1 MTPQQ
6 VRGPGAGGDD
16 AWQLHKQLARSRRD
30 RLGRT
35 TPVPAPELVDASLAL
50 ARCAAAL
57 DARDEV
63 VEGLGDAARW
73 SAAAFAA
80 AERDLFHAVPRSAE
94 TAPNLPLA
102 APLALGGLCAAMLLR
117 DAPSLA
123 VLAAP
128 GAFERNWARS
138 ATGDMAVG
146 HESFW
151 PIYGGFFAALVR
163 GETIEPSRIQACRAA
178 VLSDEPSALDRAGL
192 RALKLPPIR
201 LVDTL
206 TNQPEGWIVAV
217 GDALHAFNSFFSDP
231 DWMPMETGMLALDIS
246 ALCAIAHDRY
256 GAPSDYGSPFIPAW
270 LVGGRAATPE

>member
-1 MTPQQ
+1 MTPLQA
-6 VRGPGAGGDD
+6 RGPGAGGDD
-16 AWQLHKQLARSRRD
+16 AWLLRKDLARSRRD
-30 RLGRT
+30 RLAQAT
-35 TPVPAPELVDASLAL
+35 PAPAPGLVDASLAL

-63 VEGLGDAARW
+63 VEGLCDAARW

-80 AERDLFHAVPRSAE
+80 AERELFHAVPRSAE

-102 APLALGGLCAAMLLR
+102 APLAVGGLCAAMLLR

-138 ATGDMAVG
+138 AAGDVAVG
-146 HESFW
+146 HETFW
-151 PIYGGFFAALVR
+151 PAYGGLFAALAR
-163 GETIEPSRIQACRAA
+163 GETIEPTRIQACRTA
-178 VLSDEPSALDRAGL
+178 VLSDQPSALDRTGL
-192 RALKLPPIR
+192 RALKLPPLR

-206 TNQPEGWIVAV
+206 TQEPEGWIVAV
-217 GDALHAFNSFFSDP
+217 DDALRAFNTFFSHP
-231 DWMPMETGMLALDIS
+231 DWVPIDTAMLALDIS

-270 LVGGRAATPE
+270 LVGGRASCA